1 MSRSKGRSAGTK
13 SGTSATGKRLQTVG
27 LFVTLLV
34 VAVLVGS
41 LAAGLMRGRAGAAGT
56 AGSHGVTETAVPGA
70 ADSGG
75 AARPAGRVRVEV
87 LNASGVPGLAAKGRT
102 MLRDRGFDVV
112 FVGNANGYAP
122 DTSLVLDR
130 VGRMEA
136 ARAVAD
142 EMAIPRV
149 FARPDA
155 NVFVDVTVVL
165 GKDWVET
172 DEPAAEPAPEVEQ

>member
-1 MSRSKGRSAGTK
+1 MSRSKGRSAGT
-13 SGTSATGKRLQTVG
+13 SATGKRLQTIG

-41 LAAGLMRGRAGAAGT
+41 LAAGLMRGREGAAAT
-56 AGSHGVTETAVPGA
+56 AGTHGVTEKAQPGA
-70 ADSGG
+70 AQDP

-112 FVGNANGYAP
+112 YVGNANGFEP

-130 VGRMEA
+130 VGRMEL
-136 ARAVAD
+136 ARSVAD

-149 FARPDA
+149 YARPDS

-165 GKDWVET
+165 GKDWVDVE
-172 DEPAAEPAPEVEQ
+172 EPAEAEQ

>member
-1 MSRSKGRSAGTK
+1 MSRSRKGRSA
-13 SGTSATGKRLQTVG
+13 GTSATGKRLQTVG

-41 LAAGLMRGRAGAAGT
+41 LAAGLMRGRDGAAET
-56 AGSHGVTETAVPGA
+56 AGSHGVAETAEPGA
-70 ADSGG
+70 AP
-75 AARPAGRVRVEV
+75 RPAGRVRVEV
-87 LNASGVPGLAAKGRT
+87 LNASGVPGLAARGRT

-112 FVGNANGYAP
+112 YVGNASGYEP

-130 VGRMEA
+130 VGRMEL
-136 ARAVAD
+136 ARSVAD

-149 FARPDA
+149 YARPDS

-165 GKDWVET
+165 GKDWQASSDSVEI
-172 DEPAAEPAPEVEQ
+172 EK

>member
-1 MSRSKGRSAGTK
+1 MSRSKARSA
-13 SGTSATGKRLQTVG
+13 GTSATGKRLQTIG

-41 LAAGLMRGRAGAAGT
+41 LAAGLMRGREGAAAT
-56 AGSHGVTETAVPGA
+56 AGSHGVTEAAEPGA
-70 ADSGG
+70 TTGP
-75 AARPAGRVRVEV
+75 AARPVGRVRVEV

-112 FVGNANGYAP
+112 YVGNASGFAP

-130 VGRMEA
+130 VGRMEL

-149 FARPDA
+149 YARPDS

-165 GKDWVET
+165 GKDWVDAE
-172 DEPAAEPAPEVEQ
+172 EPAEAEAEAEQ

>member
-1 MSRSKGRSAGTK
+1 MSRSKARKGGASPA
-13 SGTSATGKRLQTVG
+13 GKRLQTVG

-41 LAAGLMRGRAGAAGT
+41 LAAGLVRGRAAAP
-56 AGSHGVTETAVPGA
+56 AGPEGGHGVTEKGPGA
-70 ADSGG
+70 

-102 MLRDRGFDVV
+102 VLRDRGFDVV
-112 FVGNANGYAP
+112 YVGNARGYEP

-130 VGRMEA
+130 VGRMEV
-136 ARAVAD
+136 ARSVAD
-142 EMAIPRV
+142 QMEIPRV
-149 FARPDA
+149 YARPDS

-165 GKDWVET
+165 GKDWM
-172 DEPAAEPAPEVEQ
+172 